1 METKKT
7 SKLSIFLLVLLAL
20 LFLTPFFI
28 MIVGS
33 FMKMKLPIGN
43 PFNWIASGDLGLEN
57 FKHILR
63 YSDYPKWLVN
73 SLIITI
79 IPTFSQMFFAAILG
93 YLFSKKE
100 FFGRDV
106 IFWMMMAV
114 IMVPTQILII
124 PRYIMF
130 SKFGWINTYLP
141 LIVPQLW
148 AIMGVFLVKQFMS
161 QLPKELEEAAF
172 IDGANDFQIFF
183 RIFMPLCKPVIATVG
198 TFAFI
203 QCWNDLLTPLIFT
216 TSQEMYPVTVGLA
229 SMLTKE
235 GNFGIEMG
243 GSVLSFVP
251 TFLIFIF
258 FQKYF
263 TKGIAFSGNK

>member
-1 METKKT
+1 MENKKN
-7 SKLSIFLLVLLAL
+7 SKVLIFLLILLAL
-20 LFLTPFFI
+20 IFLVPFCI

-33 FMKMKLPIGN
+33 LMQMKVPLGN
-43 PFNWIASGDLGLEN
+43 PFKWLFSGNLSIEN
-57 FKHILR
+57 FKFIFRHSNYL
-63 YSDYPKWLVN
+63 KWLIN
-73 SLIITI
+73 SLIISV

-93 YLFSKKE
+93 YLFSKKK
-100 FFGRDV
+100 FFGREV
-106 IFWMMMAV
+106 VFWLMMAV

-148 AIMGVFLVKQFMS
+148 AIMGVFLVRQFMT
-161 QLPKELEEAAF
+161 QIPKEMEEAAF

-183 RIFMPLCKPVIATVG
+183 QIFLPLCKPVIATVG

-251 TFLIFIF
+251 TFLIFLF

-263 TKGIAFSGNK
+263 TKGIAFSGMK

>member
-7 SKLSIFLLVLLAL
+7 SKVSIALLILLAV
-20 LFLTPFFI
+20 LFLIPFVI

-43 PFNWIASGDLGLEN
+43 PFTWMMSGELGLEN

-63 YSDYPKWLVN
+63 YSDYPKWLLN

-100 FFGRDV
+100 FWGREIV
-106 IFWMMMAV
+106 FWLMMAV

-148 AIMGVFLVKQFMS
+148 AIMGVFLVRQFMS

-183 RIFMPLCKPVIATVG
+183 QIFMPLCKPVIATVG